1 MTTRNVRKVAE
12 KAIRILDSIKRGN
25 MDTPLITNIAKGRPN
40 VYFTVAD
47 LRLLAE
53 FVKEKTKC

>member
-12 KAIRILDSIKRGN
+12 KVLKACNHPAWKN
-25 MDTPLITNIAKGRPN
+25 QPIAFMTG
-40 VYFTVAD
+40 TVGGETHVVKFAD